1 MWLPR
6 EETEPDRDAEN
17 QDKAD
22 AQEEAPKAGR
32 PDIDHSC
39 HPTGNYGKHNPG
51 RQGN

>member
-1 MWLPR
+1 MGLAR
-6 EETEPDRDAEN
+6 EEAEPDRDAEN

-22 AQEEAPKAGR
+22 TQEETPKTGR
-32 PDIDHSC
+32 SKIDDSC